1 MNSPTASKEI
11 PQSPSDESIK
21 KALELFKLSLPLDS
35 TTLHQRYQ
43 ELLVTWHPH
52 RYANMTNNP
61 SKYMQMYKKGE
72 AMTKEVRA
80 AYKMLK
86 EWLDRGN
93 TPSMV

>member
-1 MNSPTASKEI
+1 
-11 PQSPSDESIK
+11 
-21 KALELFKLSLPLDS
+21 
-35 TTLHQRYQ
+35 
-43 ELLVTWHPH
+43 
-52 RYANMTNNP
+52 
-61 SKYMQMYKKGE
+61 MQMYKKGE